1 MKLFKTNN
9 EPSLKTI
16 NECRREGRKLKKPGH
31 SKGKP
36 DVSSMTTNI
45 SVRFAALLP
54 VEIEI
59 RRLNKPPKQ
68 KAEPLPVSSKFSAR
82 TAGATKI

>member
-1 MKLFKTNN
+1 MKEFKTNN

-16 NECRREGRKLKKPGH
+16 NECRREGIKKPGH

-36 DVSSMTTNI
+36 AVPSMTNNI
-45 SVRFAALLP
+45 NVRFAALLP

-59 RRLNKPPKQ
+59 RRLNKPPKH
-68 KAEPLPVSSKFSAR
+68 KAEPLPVSSR
-82 TAGATKI
+82 NTVWPATKI